1 MLTYSP
7 YSRDGSR
14 LILVSDLHS
23 TLLFSKPLLIPLQ
36 THVEPFLNTLI
47 ECTSDKKNNSESDQ
61 GRKLRVRVQYK
72 GPVRFPS
79 KSHFNIHRAA
89 KA

>member
-7 YSRDGSR
+7 YSRGGSR
-14 LILVSDLHS
+14 LILMLDS

-36 THVEPFLNTLI
+36 THVESYSTHLLNAHQIKKT
-47 ECTSDKKNNSESDQ
+47 TSDL
-61 GRKLRVRVQYK
+61 GRKLRVQVQYK

>member
-7 YSRDGSR
+7 YSRGGSR
-14 LILVSDLHS
+14 LILVSDLLF

-36 THVEPFLNTLI
+36 THVEPYSTHLLNAHQI
-47 ECTSDKKNNSESDQ
+47 KKNSESDQ
-61 GRKLRVRVQYK
+61 DRKLRVRVQYK